1 MVAILL
7 ASLFRLFACPRS
19 IAMIYSTFASDL
31 FPAVGSVA
39 ENAVLWLG
47 AALMI
52 SHLCALCIAA
62 GGMAKIWRPRALVN

>member
-1 MVAILL
+1 
-7 ASLFRLFACPRS
+7 
-19 IAMIYSTFASDL
+19 MIYSTFASDL

-39 ENAVLWLG
+39 EGAVLWLG

-62 GGMAKIWRPRALVN
+62 GGVAKIWRRRALIN